1 MTLRKYYHRAIINP
15 SCTADIDCDL
25 AINLPQYMSMKM
37 SLFVHTSDNVINMLR
52 YTSRMFE
59 RDVRS
64 IFGEIDGIKL

>member
-1 MTLRKYYHRAIINP
+1 MP
-15 SCTADIDCDL
+15 
-25 AINLPQYMSMKM
+25 MKM

-64 IFGEIDGIKL
+64 IFGEIDGIEL